1 MVFVTSFVHLG
12 LNVAIHHY
20 MIVLSLFNVI
30 LLCVFFGSMS
40 YFFLEYLRAF

>member
-30 LLCVFFGSMS
+30 LLCVFLVQSH
-40 YFFLEYLRAF
+40 FFYIYLRAF

>member
-30 LLCVFFGSMS
+30 LLCGFFWFNVI
-40 YFFLEYLRAF
+40 FFLEYLRAF